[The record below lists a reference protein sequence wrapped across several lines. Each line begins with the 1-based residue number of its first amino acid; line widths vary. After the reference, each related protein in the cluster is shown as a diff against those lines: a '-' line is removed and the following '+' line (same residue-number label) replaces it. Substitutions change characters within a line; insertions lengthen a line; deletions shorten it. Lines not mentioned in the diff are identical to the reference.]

1 MHMQKFKKMHSIL
14 WSSNG
19 RGTVGRVEILHT
31 RDLRFESQPWVGA
44 SFEANK
50 KIIGPKKTPF
60 ARRQSSTLTVSS
72 VTRFWIL
79 ANIIYH
85 REKFNC
91 WKWPNIENNNLAI
104 WSHWRSVSVETSKSD
119 VVKFAGLAWVG
130 TICST
135 VSYRTAVV
143 EYFYDDMKTGEVRVN
158 SNLRLLRYFVSRRN
172 LVRKGHELGEAP
184 MNIGHPIGQP
194 LG

>member
-1 MHMQKFKKMHSIL
+1 MDVGPLVEWKFYTPVICGLSPSHWKVHHLKQ
-14 WSSNG
+14 
-19 RGTVGRVEILHT
+19 T
-31 RDLRFESQPWVGA
+31 
-44 SFEANK
+44 K
-50 KIIGPKKTPF
+50 KIIGPKKHRSPDVKVLLWLSAVWPDF
-60 ARRQSSTLTVSS
+60 EST
-72 VTRFWIL
+72 L
-79 ANIIYH
+79 ANIIYYTA
-85 REKFNC
+85 KFNC

-135 VSYRTAVV
+135 VSDRTAVV